1 MKTKLTKL
9 ASLLLAGLLLVSTLA
24 ACSTGDEN
32 TNDTTAADTT
42 AKVEAETDPVQNT
55 IDALRAEVNWG
66 GRDFGLLYVND
77 IGGYKEEVEAQSEF
91 SGENSNA
98 VINDA
103 VFERNTLFQEY
114 CNLKFSLLPVSN
126 ASYNSTLT
134 NGIQSGTS
142 DFYLCTQTAGDTA
155 NAALSGYL
163 YNYLSLD
170 IDYDQ
175 AWWDQGTLNFALDGR
190 VFFMNGPF
198 NIVDDDVT
206 YIMMFNKK
214 LQNDHRVANPYQT
227 VRDMDWTMEY
237 MNSIISNLSSDNGD
251 GVWDEKDT
259 YGLTATAALADG
271 FFYGSGL
278 RYVNNSPELDIPE
291 LMLNDNMDRA
301 LAVLDITRSII
312 HENNSTYIGIGLEIF
327 MKDRALYGF
336 EVVSYLRSL
345 NSNMESGYGVLPV
358 PKFDKAQDTYYSRSN
373 PIGSTLSIPTTAAQ
387 NDMDMYAKVLEMY
400 CVLSQKLVR
409 PAYYEVTLMT
419 RNVQDLEST
428 EMLDLIFQNRV
439 YDMAAYFADLGL
451 SSVFYEAATG
461 TSDSFASKYNSA
473 SRGFDKRVKNMLK
486 RLQKITE
493 KN

>member
-9 ASLLLAGLLLVSTLA
+9 TTALLAGLLLVPTLA
-24 ACSTGDEN
+24 ACSTSGEN
-32 TNDTTAADTT
+32 TDGTNASTTVQ
-42 AKVEAETDPVQNT
+42 VEAETDPVENA
-55 IDALRAEVNWG
+55 IEAIRNDVNWQ

-77 IGGYKEEVEAQSEF
+77 IGGYKEEVEAQAEF
-91 SGENSNA
+91 AGENSNA

-142 DFYLCTQTAGDTA
+142 DFFLCTQTAGDTA
-155 NAALSGYL
+155 SAALSGYL
-163 YNYLSLD
+163 YNYLDLN

-175 AWWDQGTLNFALDGR
+175 EWWDQGTLNFALDSR

-206 YIMMFNKK
+206 YIMIFNKK
-214 LQNDHRVANPYQT
+214 LQKDHKIADPYQT
-227 VRDMDWTMEY
+227 VRDMEWTMEY
-237 MNSIISNLSSDNGD
+237 MNSIISKLSHDNGD
-251 GVWDEKDT
+251 GTWDENDT

-278 RYVNNSPELDIPE
+278 RYVNNSPDLEMPE
-291 LMLNDNMDRA
+291 LMLSENMDRA
-301 LAVLDITRSII
+301 LDVLSITRSIL

-336 EVVSYLRSL
+336 EVVSYLRGL
-345 NSNMESGYGVLPV
+345 NGNMESGYGVLPV
-358 PKFDKAQDTYYSRSN
+358 PKFDKAQEHYYSRSN

-387 NDMDMYAKVLEMY
+387 NDMEMYAKVLEMY
-400 CVLSQKLVR
+400 CLLSQKLVR

-428 EMLDLIFQNRV
+428 EMLDLIFSNRV

-451 SSVFYEAATG
+451 SNVFYDAATG
-461 TSDSFASKYNSA
+461 SGDTFASKYSSA
-473 SRGFDKRVKNMLK
+473 SRGFDKRIKNMLRK
-486 RLQKITE
+486 LQKAAD
-493 KN
+493 KR